1 MDRIINALMVDDEQ
15 AYGKLIKRRLE
26 REGFHLLQVNNGVE
40 AQEILKSYT
49 PDVLIVDLMMPLMDG
64 RQFLKWFRNEWKGQ
78 QPALLMTAVRGSDLP
93 EELKDLATQIAQKP
107 LNVTQLLAKLR
118 EMMGQS
124 HD

>member
-15 AYGKLIKRRLE
+15 AYGRLIKRRLE
-26 REGFHLLQVNNGVE
+26 REGFHLVQVNNGVE

-49 PDVLIVDLMMPLMDG
+49 PDVLIVDLMMPMMDG
-64 RQFLKWFRNEWKGQ
+64 RQFLKWFRNEWKGE

-107 LNVTQLLAKLR
+107 LNVTQLLEKLR
-118 EMMGQS
+118 EMLGQS

>member
-1 MDRIINALMVDDEQ
+1 MDRIINVLMVDDEPT
-15 AYGKLIKRRLE
+15 YGKLVKRRLE

-64 RQFLKWFRNEWKGQ
+64 RQFLKWFRNEWKGE

-93 EELKDLATQIAQKP
+93 EELKALATQIAQKP
-107 LNVTQLLAKLR
+107 LNVTQLVAKLR
-118 EMMGQS
+118 EMVGQS

>member
-1 MDRIINALMVDDEQ
+1 MDRIINALMVDDER
-15 AYGKLIKRRLE
+15 AYGKLVKRRLE
-26 REGFHLLQVNNGVE
+26 REGIHLLQVNNGVE

-64 RQFLKWFRNEWKGQ
+64 RQFLKWFRNEWKGE

-118 EMMGQS
+118 EMVGRS

>member
-124 HD
+124 ND

>member
-1 MDRIINALMVDDEQ
+1 MDRIINALMVDDEPS
-15 AYGKLIKRRLE
+15 YGKLVKRRLE

-64 RQFLKWFRNEWKGQ
+64 RQFLKWFRNEWKGE
-78 QPALLMTAVRGSDLP
+78 QPVLLMTAVRGSDLP
-93 EELKDLATQIAQKP
+93 EEMKDLAIQIAQKP
-107 LNVTQLLAKLR
+107 LNVTQLVAKLR
-118 EMMGQS
+118 EMVGQS